1 MTRKEQK
8 NTNETTEKDLPP
20 LEDFS
25 PLENL
30 LQQLRSS
37 NLQNDTKE
45 YTCQLLRKLTETQA
59 KSFIDTEN
67 LQKVQTELEET
78 IIDLKAKLET
88 TQNRGN
94 SEQTKG
100 SVLFDNTMN
109 TSSFRSGLN
118 RSLPVLP
125 LYQTSERMDDLTRQP
140 PLRQSLQNE
149 NQRSGNHDD
158 YSITTTQL
166 ANALV
171 YALPGGLE
179 TPKKFNGTAKEAID
193 WIYQYENIAK
203 GNNWSETKM
212 IHKLLLYLINSASY
226 WYELDIS
233 EKEND
238 LTWKQIK
245 EKFYKHFLSENYHKY
260 IKRMIKEFIE
270 LAKAINNMV
279 ETFCVKSSVRGTS
292 TYDGR
297 PKCKQCGRTNRI
309 VAKFILCKNS
319 NKLLGINFN
328 SANDSVTFS
337 KEVPSNN
344 WINNDLFAIE
354 VMDEKFKETR
364 KKEKFMQQK
373 QLQFP
378 VYHHEQF
385 QLT

>member
-20 LEDFS
+20 FKNFS
-25 PLENL
+25 PIENL

-37 NLQNDTKE
+37 NLQKDTKE

-59 KSFIDTEN
+59 KSFIDAEN

-166 ANALV
+166 ANALA
-171 YALPGGLE
+171 YALPDGLE

-193 WIYQYENIAK
+193 WIYQYENITK

-245 EKFYKHFLSENYHKY
+245 EKFYKHFLPENYHKY
-260 IKRMIKEFIE
+260 IKRIYKRT
-270 LAKAINNMV
+270 K
-279 ETFCVKSSVRGTS
+279 TKS
-292 TYDGR
+292 
-297 PKCKQCGRTNRI
+297 I
-309 VAKFILCKNS
+309 
-319 NKLLGINFN
+319 
-328 SANDSVTFS
+328 
-337 KEVPSNN
+337 
-344 WINNDLFAIE
+344 
-354 VMDEKFKETR
+354 
-364 KKEKFMQQK
+364 
-373 QLQFP
+373 
-378 VYHHEQF
+378 
-385 QLT
+385 